1 MMKTMTS
8 KLPKIALNEKDK
20 EDDIDRDEEDE
31 YEDCNIS
38 ADEFG

>member
-8 KLPKIALNEKDK
+8 KLPKIALNEK
-20 EDDIDRDEEDE
+20 EDNSDQDEEDE